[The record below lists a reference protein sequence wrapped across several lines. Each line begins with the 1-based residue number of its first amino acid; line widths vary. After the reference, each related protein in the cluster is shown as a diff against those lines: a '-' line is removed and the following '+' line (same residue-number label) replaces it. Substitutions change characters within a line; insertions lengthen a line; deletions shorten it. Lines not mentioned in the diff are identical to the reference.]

1 MMNWILDIYEQ
12 TENLF
17 AIVSIILIMVS
28 LYFVYIL
35 RFPKIL
41 YDEYSNFWTR
51 ILGVFIWYLVL
62 FILLVPAQ
70 HNYLRDKVLEREQE
84 LNKN

>member
-41 YDEYSNFWTR
+41 YDEYSNLWTR
-51 ILGVFIWYLVL
+51 TLGVFI
-62 FILLVPAQ
+62 
-70 HNYLRDKVLEREQE
+70 
-84 LNKN
+84 

>member
-28 LYFVYIL
+28 LYIVYIL

-41 YDEYSNFWTR
+41 YDEYSDFWSR
-51 ILGVFIWYLVL
+51 IFGVFIWYLVL
-62 FILLVPAQ
+62 FILLVPVQ
-70 HNYLRDKVLEREQE
+70 HNYLRDKVFR
-84 LNKN
+84 KRTGIK

>member
-1 MMNWILDIYEQ
+1 MMNRILDIYEQ

-28 LYFVYIL
+28 LYIVYIL
-35 RFPKIL
+35 RLPKIL
-41 YDEYSNFWTR
+41 YDEYSDFWSR
-51 ILGVFIWYLVL
+51 IFSVFIWYLVL